1 MLIFIAG
8 SSGEV
13 VSDLVKYFQKNS
25 DIVCLERN
33 KILILRKNKKNYNK
47 YKSI

>member
-13 VSDLVKYFQKNS
+13 GSDLVKYFKKFRY
-25 DIVCLERN
+25 CL
-33 KILILRKNKKNYNK
+33 LREK
-47 YKSI
+47 

>member
-13 VSDLVKYFQKNS
+13 GSDLVKYFQNS

-33 KILILRKNKKNYNK
+33 KILY
-47 YKSI
+47 